1 MKSES
6 PLIPVFQRPWKPEGR
21 FPDAAERESFLAAAT
36 PQGHGRRGRPAQL
49 HEGGPSDPRLDR
61 PVNRSGNRPPPPPI
75 ELTVTHTGQHYEDGL
90 SRTLFEE
97 LSLPPADVNLNV
109 GSGPHGRQTGLI
121 LQRFEPVLEERWPDV
136 LVVAGDV
143 NSTLACAL
151 VAAKSWRRLPG
162 GGWKRPRIAHIE
174 AGLRSFDPTMPEETN
189 RRLTD
194 ALSDDLFIHSPEAR
208 ENLLRE
214 GVREDDILEV
224 GNLMIDTLDRLLPL
238 ARRSDIFVR
247 LGLRGGGAPEEVKP
261 YALLTLHRPS
271 NVDDPELFKRLLR
284 GAARIS
290 PDLEIIFPMH
300 PRVRKAAPKILEAL
314 HRERAGPRAPIRLIE
329 PLGYLDFIA
338 LMDRAAL
345 VLTDSGGVQEETT
358 ALGVPCL
365 TLRENTERPVT
376 VTMGTN
382 TLVGTEEER
391 IVQEGRRVLCGESK
405 PSYRPP
411 LWDGHAGRRAAN
423 LLVQRIQESDT
434 TEYEPLPALSDRERI
449 ASPA

>member
-1 MKSES
+1 MQPQPLKVMVAVGARPNYMKAA
-6 PLIPVFQRPWKPEGR
+6 PLIR
-21 FPDAAERESFLAAAT
+21 ALT
-36 PQGHGRRGRPAQL
+36 
-49 HEGGPSDPRLDR
+49 GPSTAVETGR
-61 PVNRSGNRPPPPPI
+61 PPI

-97 LSLPPADVNLNV
+97 LSLPAADVNLNV

-121 LQRFEPVLEERWPDV
+121 LQRFEPVLEEQWPDV

-194 ALSDDLFIHSPEAR
+194 ALSDDLLIHSPEAR
-208 ENLLRE
+208 GNLLRE

-247 LGLRGGGAPEEVKP
+247 LGLRLGGAPEEGKP

-314 HRERAGPRAPIRLIE
+314 HRERAGPLAPIRLIE

-382 TLVGTEEER
+382 TLAGIEEER
-391 IVQEGRRVLCGESK
+391 IVQEGRRSLSGNSM
-405 PSYRPP
+405 PSSRPP
-411 LWDGHAGRRAAN
+411 LWDGHAGERAAD
-423 LLVQRIQESDT
+423 LLVRRTLAASAAG
-434 TEYEPLPALSDRERI
+434 YELAPASLEQKQIALPV
-449 ASPA
+449 